1 MVLNIA
7 AIVAT
12 SCGDMLDLAPIDNYG
27 STSYWKTESQVSAYI
42 DGLHKQLRDMAEQ
55 HIITFGELRGG
66 HYKDGT
72 SADGLAISSG
82 EIRLQNLSKETPGV
96 TKFGN
101 IYGCITN
108 INLFIA
114 RVTDANFIPEAKKN
128 YYLGQAYGLRAFYY
142 FDLYRVYGG
151 VPIRLGV
158 EVIDGVLDPNKLYLG
173 RAKPSEVISQIKKD
187 LETSLQYFGENS
199 DFNSYGHGTKVYWSK
214 AATECLAGEVYLW
227 NSKVTIGDNKAT
239 ESDLSKAKKYLKDVE
254 GNYGLQLQQDFKRI
268 FSADNKG
275 NSEVIMAVSYM
286 EGEAENSLS
295 RGYTYSLV
303 SGTTNKDSFRENGT
317 PWDDALD
324 IQNNGQQKYEYKLS
338 LYNSF
343 EKGDTRCDATFM
355 PSYRKKESG

>member
-1 MVLNIA
+1 MRNLKFIHIMVLNIA

-142 FDLYRVYGG
+142 FDLY
-151 VPIRLGV
+151 
-158 EVIDGVLDPNKLYLG
+158 
-173 RAKPSEVISQIKKD
+173 
-187 LETSLQYFGENS
+187 SLWWGTNS
-199 DFNSYGHGTKVYWSK
+199 SW
-214 AATECLAGEVYLW
+214 
-227 NSKVTIGDNKAT
+227 
-239 ESDLSKAKKYLKDVE
+239 
-254 GNYGLQLQQDFKRI
+254 
-268 FSADNKG
+268 
-275 NSEVIMAVSYM
+275 
-286 EGEAENSLS
+286 
-295 RGYTYSLV
+295 RG
-303 SGTTNKDSFRENGT
+303 
-317 PWDDALD
+317 
-324 IQNNGQQKYEYKLS
+324 
-338 LYNSF
+338 
-343 EKGDTRCDATFM
+343 
-355 PSYRKKESG
+355 SYRWSA